1 MFFLR
6 IFFFLHIVECC
17 YYTVRYFVF
26 YTLNSLDVDV
36 VVVVAIIIFLML
48 LSCCCCWC
56 FVLGEEL
63 PLLLS
68 LFAVIVHFVFRLL
81 ICVLLFLDSF
91 WHLMLLEIGVVFPC
105 NPHRVFL
112 CFASLLFSEQLIDW
126 LNMFA
131 RVECLHGR
139 FKILRKKR
147 DKTAFECPR
156 IWSCSFM
163 SAFRCFCCC
172 CCWSINCEGGRQ
184 IKSFESD
191 VFESQ
196 NVSDVCCCR
205 CRCCFLF
212 SVSHLSWWCCCS
224 CSSLKPN
231 TGPGQCHVLH
241 ALKERT

>member
-1 MFFLR
+1 MF
-6 IFFFLHIVECC
+6 
-17 YYTVRYFVF
+17 
-26 YTLNSLDVDV
+26 
-36 VVVVAIIIFLML
+36 
-48 LSCCCCWC
+48 
-56 FVLGEEL
+56 
-63 PLLLS
+63 
-68 LFAVIVHFVFRLL
+68 
-81 ICVLLFLDSF
+81 
-91 WHLMLLEIGVVFPC
+91 VFPC

-184 IKSFESD
+184 IKSFESF

-196 NVSDVCCCR
+196 NVSDVCCCCCCC
-205 CRCCFLF
+205 CRCCFCL
-212 SVSHLSWWCCCS
+212 V
-224 CSSLKPN
+224 
-231 TGPGQCHVLH
+231 CHVYPGDVVVVVVRLSLTLDLGNATCFTH
-241 ALKERT
+241 LRKELSAAEKRKKKKFVWANLACFDVRKVVWHCQFVNVTVTKSKKTGCFDLRHLFCVII